1 MPRNRLRA
9 GDEEFPLVAF
19 APMPEGK
26 EKRARGTKGGADL
39 FDAYL
44 SRRPERDPR
53 ILLTRSVLPVA
64 RGAFLFHGVVIG
76 GWSLA
81 WLVAFLLAEF
91 FLVVR
96 LAVIGDRFST
106 GPQAD
111 PELHR
116 KTSLPF
122 QLAWLVVSIAAVL
135 FTGQALDRSTRGA
148 WFGVADGGLWTLP
161 SLGIV
166 AYLVLLVAD
175 FLIEGIAA
183 RRERRT
189 FVPAGVI
196 SATIFFVALLL
207 LSFVSIF
214 LAGLADGVFGDGGA
228 RAVFALQLVLAR
240 AGGELATLWLPLWYP
255 RMEAASARRRER
267 RKAPG

>member
-1 MPRNRLRA
+1 MP
-9 GDEEFPLVAF
+9 D
-19 APMPEGK
+19 GK
-26 EKRARGTKGGADL
+26 EKRARGAKDGADL

-44 SRRPERDPR
+44 ARQPERDPR

-64 RGAFLFHGVVIG
+64 RGAFLFHGVVLG

-96 LAVIGDRFST
+96 LAVLGDRFST

-135 FTGQALDRSTRGA
+135 FAGQALDRSTRGA
-148 WFGVADGGLWTLP
+148 WFGVADGGGLWSMP

-166 AYLVLLVAD
+166 AYLGLLVAD

-196 SATIFFVALLL
+196 SAAIFFAALLL
-207 LSFVSIF
+207 LSFASIF
-214 LAGLADGVFGDGGA
+214 LAGLADGIFGDGGA

-240 AGGELATLWLPLWYP
+240 AGGELATLWLPLWYSKAK
-255 RMEAASARRRER
+255 AASARRRER
-267 RKAPG
+267 RPARG